1 MANCPHC
8 GYRLRLTDWKPDCPE
23 CGVNLNYYKANDRLL
38 DESEKAEIEHAHF
51 QPKVDR
57 AKAAYAGSWKAI
69 LRIVLTLLPVGALFL
84 PLANLF
90 GKENVI
96 DVYNYF
102 TNDEIR
108 ASVPGGNLFN
118 AAVLLLALSAV
129 MILVCLI
136 LNVMSLG
143 KHGKGRAIA
152 LYGVMLCAAV
162 GTLILFLIAVK
173 APAFT
178 EKYGNPSAGIGAY
191 IYILLQAVSFS
202 WNLHVVLSGIPVKY
216 TQCLIGGLPSEEYF
230 GYVKDG
236 RTKEAIRRK
245 MLVAL
250 AQLQIDTEEAAEAE
264 AKAGEA
270 LS

>member
-1 MANCPHC
+1 MATCPHC
-8 GYRLRLTDWKPDCPE
+8 GRVLRITDWKPECPD

-38 DESEKAEIEHAHF
+38 DESEKVEIEHAKF

-69 LRIVLTLLPVGALFL
+69 LRIVLTLLPVGTLFL

-90 GKENVI
+90 GSENVI

-129 MILVCLI
+129 MMLVCLI

-143 KHGKGRAIA
+143 RHGKVRAII
-152 LYGVMLCAAV
+152 LYGVMLGAAV
-162 GTLILFLIAVK
+162 GALIAFLIAVK
-173 APAFT
+173 APAYM
-178 EKYGNPSAGIGAY
+178 EKYENPSAGIGAY
-191 IYILLQAVSFS
+191 IYILLQAVSFG

-230 GYVKDG
+230 GYVNDG
-236 RTKEAIRRK
+236 WSKEDIRRK

-250 AQLQIDTEEAAEAE
+250 AKLQIEAEEAAGAE
-264 AKAGEA
+264 EVHA
-270 LS
+270 

>member
-1 MANCPHC
+1 MATCPHC
-8 GYRLRLTDWKPDCPE
+8 GRVLRITDWKPECPD

-38 DESEKAEIEHAHF
+38 DESEKVEIEHAKF

-90 GKENVI
+90 GSENVI

-129 MILVCLI
+129 MMLVCLI

-143 KHGKGRAIA
+143 RHGKVRAII
-152 LYGVMLCAAV
+152 LYGVMLGAAV
-162 GTLILFLIAVK
+162 GALIAFLIAVK
-173 APAFT
+173 APAYM
-178 EKYGNPSAGIGAY
+178 EKYENPSAGIGAY
-191 IYILLQAVSFS
+191 IYILLQAVSFG

-230 GYVKDG
+230 GYVEDG
-236 RTKEAIRRK
+236 WSKEDIRRK

-250 AQLQIDTEEAAEAE
+250 AKLQNEAE
-264 AKAGEA
+264 AKAGVEEVRA
-270 LS
+270 